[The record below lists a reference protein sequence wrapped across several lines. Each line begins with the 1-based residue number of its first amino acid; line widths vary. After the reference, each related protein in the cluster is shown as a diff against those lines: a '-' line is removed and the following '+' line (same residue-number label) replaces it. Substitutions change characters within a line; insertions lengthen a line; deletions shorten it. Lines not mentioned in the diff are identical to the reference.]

1 MSTRFQGLFHPPL
14 GVLFTFPSRYWF
26 TIGRSSSLA
35 LEGGPPCFPQAFS
48 WLVVLRIPV
57 QPHTFAATGFSPSL
71 TVLSN
76 TFAFGLGPFP
86 WSYNPNPSP
95 SYESERLVWALPV
108 SLATTPGI
116 SLDFFSSGY

>member
-14 GVLFTFPSRYWF
+14 GVLFTFPSRYLF

-35 LEGGPPCFPQAFS
+35 LEGGPPGFPQAFS

-57 QPHTFAATGFSPSL
+57 QPSPFPATGFSPSL

-76 TFAFGLGPFP
+76 TFAFGLWLFL
-86 WSYNPNPSP
+86 WSYNPSP
-95 SYESERLVWALPV
+95 ALSFKTALLVWALPV